1 MQIVSCVAIYITLQ
15 VQSSSSN
22 AELQKICESHLD
34 VIIDS
39 GYTLPLQTI
48 ELDNK
53 QRLIKA
59 LMLHATILRSKAVID
74 QLRNG
79 LSCLGVLD
87 AIVKYPHQFENYF
100 VAGKTAPLT
109 AG

>member
-1 MQIVSCVAIYITLQ
+1 VQIVSCVAITLQ

-22 AELQKICESHLD
+22 AELRNICESHLD
-34 VIIDS
+34 LIIDS
-39 GYTLPLQTI
+39 GYTLPVHSI
-48 ELDNK
+48 EINNK

-59 LMLHATILRSKAVID
+59 LLLHATILRSKAVID
-74 QLRNG
+74 QLING

-87 AIVKYPHQFENYF
+87 AILMYPHQFENYF